1 MKRPIPACLPDGR
14 FYCGYGNHAIADD
27 EYFYTLNPLGGYGKS
42 ELLCCE
48 TCIRKPENDDAR
60 QRMIECA
67 GATEL
72 LHDNDERSVSARRY
86 R

>member
-1 MKRPIPACLPDGR
+1 MKREILAARLPSGR

-27 EYFYTLNPLGGYGKS
+27 EYFYTVNPLGGYGMS

-48 TCIRKPENDDAR
+48 KCIRKPENNNTR

-67 GATEL
+67 GAKEL
-72 LHDNDERSVSARRY
+72 ES
-86 R
+86 